1 MTDTE
6 VRPNRSA
13 RTVPIAAVAVGERDR
28 EELGD
33 IDALARSIQA
43 VGLLHPVVV
52 TEALTLVAG
61 DRRLAAVKQLGWI
74 EVPVTVVDLSTAA
87 DVLRAEADENTERK
101 PLTPFEASRARQRR
115 SAVLAE
121 DAKQRQ
127 REHGQTAPGRTK
139 AQENTSS
146 KLDEVSEAS
155 QAPAPTAAARLTRK
169 VGAAGTGYCGSTLD
183 KVDEIRDIAERGVVK
198 VGHGPTRRE
207 VPAPPPVRAAAERG
221 LADLKRTSAA
231 VEPAVKAVRR
241 EIEEHLKPD
250 ADELAARYVKDFVFA
265 LAEVRKV
272 YADFDAERV
281 ASLID
286 VAVAESLTRHAGS
299 LGEFAHRVSRA
310 RSGLRVVNGGKA

>member
-6 VRPNRSA
+6 VRPNRRA
-13 RTVPIAAVAVGERDR
+13 RTVPIATVVVGERDR

-33 IDALARSIQA
+33 IDALARSISA

-61 DRRLAAVKQLGWI
+61 DRRLAAVKQLGWA
-74 EVPVTVVDLSTAA
+74 EVPVTVVDLSTAS

-101 PLTPFEASRARQRR
+101 PLTPYEASRARQRR

-127 REHGQTAPGRTK
+127 REHGQTAPGRAK
-139 AQENTSS
+139 ANENTSS
-146 KLDEVSEAS
+146 NLDEVSEAP
-155 QAPAPTAAARLTRK
+155 QAPVTARATRK
-169 VGAAGTGYCGSTLD
+169 VGAAGTGYSGSTLD
-183 KVDEIRDIAERGVVK
+183 KVDEIREIAERGVVK
-198 VGHGPTRRE
+198 VGSGPTRRE
-207 VPAPPPVRAAAERG
+207 VPAPPPVRAAAEKG

-272 YADFDAERV
+272 YADFDAERI
-281 ASLID
+281 AGLID
-286 VAVAESLTRHAGS
+286 VAVVESLGRHAAS
-299 LGEFAHRVSRA
+299 LGEFAQRVSRA